1 MHTITILH
9 QHNNNS
15 TDAAD
20 DARSVAVDEKGTVF
34 LAGSTRGSFPGRP
47 PSNSIHTFVIELE
60 GYTGKVA
67 CTRQVHY
74 IYLHILYIYCTHLP

>member
-1 MHTITILH
+1 MHTQTLALNAL
-9 QHNNNS
+9 QTKNS

-20 DARSVAVDEKGTVF
+20 DAAGVAVDKEGTVF

-47 PSNSIHTFVIELE
+47 PSNSIHTFIIELE

-67 CTRQVHY
+67 CTRQV
-74 IYLHILYIYCTHLP
+74 LLYI